1 MSKDGNYI
9 VATGVYPPTIK
20 LFDVKELSLK
30 CLRGTDS
37 EIVDFVFLDE
47 YYTKIVF
54 ASMDRNLEFHA
65 AYGKHYKT
73 RVPK

>member
-1 MSKDGNYI
+1 M
-9 VATGVYPPTIK
+9 
-20 LFDVKELSLK
+20 K

-37 EIVDFVFLDE
+37 EVVDFCYLDE
-47 YYTKIVF
+47 DYKKLAF
-54 ASMDRNLEFHA
+54 ALIDRNIEFHA

>member
-47 YYTKIVF
+47 DYTKIVF